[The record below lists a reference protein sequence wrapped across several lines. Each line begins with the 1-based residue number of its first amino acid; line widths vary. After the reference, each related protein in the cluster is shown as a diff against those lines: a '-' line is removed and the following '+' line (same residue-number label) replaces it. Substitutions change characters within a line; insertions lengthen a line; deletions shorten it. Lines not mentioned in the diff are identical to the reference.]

1 MGRCC
6 RRQDRRNDRQHLSRR
21 LDAAASVFLTYPAG
35 SVAQF
40 LRPWWNHGNSHAR
53 NGDGV
58 TFAQAVKAEFPA
70 VPIILVS
77 GQAEPHPEFGF
88 IRKPFQPSALLN
100 AVREVVAGN
109 LTTVPA
115 DC

>member
-53 NGDGV
+53 KRPRSAFYFGHTVEGEDRTRNLADG
-58 TFAQAVKAEFPA
+58 
-70 VPIILVS
+70 IDW
-77 GQAEPHPEFGF
+77 
-88 IRKPFQPSALLN
+88 
-100 AVREVVAGN
+100 
-109 LTTVPA
+109 VPA
-115 DC
+115 ELLADWGGITR